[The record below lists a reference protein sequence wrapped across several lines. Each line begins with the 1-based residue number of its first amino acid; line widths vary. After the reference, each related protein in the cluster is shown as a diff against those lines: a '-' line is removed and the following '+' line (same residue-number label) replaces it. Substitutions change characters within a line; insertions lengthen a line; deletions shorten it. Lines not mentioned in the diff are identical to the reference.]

1 MFLLSPFYKG
11 RILTVF
17 IAANGFFINFAESI
31 ADTHLTGSSDSNGE
45 IKSFYK
51 TTNMGRNKY
60 SEKEIKEIGKLLRLK
75 NSANRA
81 KQKEIR
87 HTLRTEFEFNIS
99 DFNEPGKA
107 FGDNELNE
115 AIKRGAI
122 RILDEAT
129 IEAMKEKRA
138 RDKAKDE
145 KEKQQQAIEAGEQT
159 DWQQAMKE
167 WKEWKEEKDG
177 EK

>member
-1 MFLLSPFYKG
+1 
-11 RILTVF
+11 
-17 IAANGFFINFAESI
+17 
-31 ADTHLTGSSDSNGE
+31 
-45 IKSFYK
+45 
-51 TTNMGRNKY
+51 MGRNKY
-60 SEKEIKEIGKLLRLK
+60 SEKEIKEIGKLLHLK

-145 KEKQQQAIEAGEQT
+145 KEKQQQAIKAGEQT

-167 WKEWKEEKDG
+167 WAEWKKGKDG